1 MVIPTPN
8 QGIPEQQGADPANLP
23 GAQSA
28 WDGVMENRLLQRFV
42 DEADRVARHNV
53 GLVEG
58 EAWHLA
64 AEDRTEQW
72 NGANPIS
79 FRSRSNF
86 STVSK
91 AADAAAINN
100 SVALV
105 NDPTLVTVLPA
116 VTGVFKWRDVIFY
129 SSSQTA
135 DYKIAYTFGA
145 GTVIWG
151 GSGLATGAVATTGD
165 VQAAVQTVSGTA
177 TAYGGAAVGTRLLLT
192 VEGSITL
199 AGVGATLQLQ
209 YAQNT
214 LDATNTIP
222 AYAGSYREIWRV
234 S

>member
-28 WDGVMENRLLQRFV
+28 WDGVMENRLFQRYP
-42 DEADRVARHNV
+42 DNATRVANN
-53 GLVEG
+53 GAPNEG
-58 EAWHLA
+58 EVWHLA
-64 AEDRTEQW
+64 AEDRNEQW

-79 FRSRSNF
+79 LRSRNNF
-86 STVSK
+86 QTVSK

-100 SVALV
+100 STALI

-116 VTGVFKWRDVIFY
+116 VTGVFKWRDIIYY

-135 DYKIAYTFGA
+135 DYKIAYTFAA

-151 GSGLATGAVATTGD
+151 GSGLATGAAATTGD
-165 VQAAVQTVSGTA
+165 VQAAVQTVSGTS
-177 TAYGGAAVGTRLLLT
+177 TAYGGAAVGTRLLLV

-209 YAQNT
+209 YAQQT

-222 AYAGSYREIWRV
+222 AYAGSYREIWRI